1 MSFASFHAWHAR
13 VPSVSLPGAARV
25 KFQHKAQHKAQAQH
39 QAQDARTRRQS
50 NGWINYAIRT
60 SPLMSRGC
68 DRRQPKQAVAAYT
81 GYRWPGASRASSVLK
96 GQAEASFRCHFLP
109 VFLVQSALEQP
120 ALLDGASALVRA
132 HHYRYLYMHQ
142 HLHCAVHSISI
153 DTRYAIVC
161 IDRERP
167 VPCQCP
173 PPATSAFSLYLV
185 LSLMEPRP
193 PGSSG
198 LWCV

>member
-1 MSFASFHAWHAR
+1 MSQPCAQAGWVDACRQRKDQQQEQQELRQLHSWQLPSCPAALGYIASSRAMDSCCALR
-13 VPSVSLPGAARV
+13 AECRYKTGPAIAIRI
-25 KFQHKAQHKAQAQH
+25 AQAQL
-39 QAQDARTRRQS
+39 
-50 NGWINYAIRT
+50 
-60 SPLMSRGC
+60 PL
-68 DRRQPKQAVAAYT
+68 
-81 GYRWPGASRASSVLK
+81 L
-96 GQAEASFRCHFLP
+96 H
-109 VFLVQSALEQP
+109 
-120 ALLDGASALVRA
+120 LLCIEVRA
-132 HHYRYLYMHQ
+132 HLPVYLPAVHIRQLSAICYRYLYMHQ